1 MLVANV
7 ESTTLATVA
16 YDPSRELLQLEF
28 CSGAIY
34 QYFSVPAAV
43 HAELLSARSKGS
55 YFNQAIR
62 GRFPYHLVAEFQ
74 TDELAVETPARPCR

>member
-1 MLVANV
+1 MLVATV
-7 ESTTLATVA
+7 ESTTLASAA
-16 YDPSRELLQLEF
+16 YDPSREWLQLEF

-62 GRFPYHLVAEFQ
+62 GRFPYRLVTELQ
-74 TDELAVETPARPCR
+74 TDEPVVETPARPCR